1 MYKRKEVES
10 MEFSRTN
17 AIYGVIATFFTAI
30 FGKYWFLFVG
40 FLMLNFVDYVTG
52 WIKAKYFKKNESSAI
67 GAKGILKKVMYWCV
81 IGIAFF
87 VSTAFV
93 ELGGLLN
100 INLSFVVFFGYFT
113 LATYLINEIR
123 SILENFVE
131 MGVKVPGFLTH
142 GLEVASKKVDKLTKT
157 DVTEDE

>member
-1 MYKRKEVES
+1 
-10 MEFSRTN
+10 MEIVNKTN
-17 AIYGVIATFFTAI
+17 LIYGVIAAVCAAV

-40 FLMLNFVDYVTG
+40 FLILNVIDYATG
-52 WIKAKYFKKNESSAI
+52 WIKAKYYNKNESSAI

-93 ELGGLLN
+93 HLGDMLGISLG
-100 INLSFVVFFGYFT
+100 FVVFFGYFT
-113 LATYLINEIR
+113 LATYLVNEIR

-131 MGVKVPGFLTH
+131 MGVNVPGFLTT
-142 GLEVASKKVDKLTKT
+142 GLEVVSKKVDDLTN
-157 DVTEDE
+157 VNNGEGE

>member
-1 MYKRKEVES
+1 MERGRE
-10 MEFSRTN
+10 MEFNRAN
-17 AIYGVIATFFTAI
+17 VIYGVIATFFTAI

-40 FLMLNFVDYVTG
+40 FLVLNFVDYVTG
-52 WIKAKYFKKNESSAI
+52 WIKAKYFKKNESSKI
-67 GAKGILKKVMYWCV
+67 GAEGILKKVMYWCV

-87 VSTAFV
+87 VSTTFV

-142 GLEVASKKVDKLTKT
+142 GLEVASKKVDNLTKT
-157 DVTEDE
+157 DIAEDE

>member
-1 MYKRKEVES
+1 
-10 MEFSRTN
+10 MEFSKTN
-17 AIYGVIATFFTAI
+17 VIYGAIATFCTAI
-30 FGKYWFLFVG
+30 FGKYWFLFIG
-40 FLMLNFVDYVTG
+40 FLILNFVDYATG

-87 VSTAFV
+87 ISVAFV
-93 ELGGLLN
+93 ELGGLLS
-100 INLSFVVFFGYFT
+100 IDLGFVVLFGYFT

-131 MGVKVPGFLTH
+131 MGVNVPTFLVQ
-142 GLEVASKKVDKLTKT
+142 GLEVASQKVEHLTKYSEG
-157 DVTEDE
+157 EDE

>member
-1 MYKRKEVES
+1 
-10 MEFSRTN
+10 MEIVNKTN
-17 AIYGVIATFFTAI
+17 FIYGAIATFCAAV

-40 FLMLNFVDYVTG
+40 FLVLNIVDYATG
-52 WIKAKYFKKNESSAI
+52 WIKAKYYNKNESSAI

-93 ELGGLLN
+93 ELGGMLGIDLG
-100 INLSFVVFFGYFT
+100 FVVFFGYFT
-113 LATYLINEIR
+113 LDTYLINEIR

-131 MGVKVPGFLTH
+131 MDVNVPGFLKT
-142 GLEVASKKVDKLTKT
+142 GLEVASKKVENLTKL
-157 DVTEDE
+157 DDEEGE